1 MISPLD
7 IIYSSLEFIYESESN
22 YYTVGKKKHF
32 VVMKNDLLLLLLLK
46 APAV

>member
-1 MISPLD
+1 LGKKKNFGSE
-7 IIYSSLEFIYESESN
+7 LEFIYESGSN

-32 VVMKNDLLLLLLLK
+32 VVMKNDLLLLLK